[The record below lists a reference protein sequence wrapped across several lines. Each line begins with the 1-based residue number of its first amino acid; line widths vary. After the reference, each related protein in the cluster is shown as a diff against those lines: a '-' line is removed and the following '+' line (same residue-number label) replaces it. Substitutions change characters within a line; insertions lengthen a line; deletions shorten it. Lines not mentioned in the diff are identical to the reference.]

1 MYNIMS
7 YIYIY
12 ISIHTHYTG
21 IYIYKYYIYYMYYNI
36 YIYTRNIFDNQY
48 FMIRQTSSPT
58 SLCCGPQ
65 FTPHADQAPVVQPQ
79 EGPIMNLPG
88 LAGAEGL
95 NQDNLGE
102 VLGEVLLKK
111 MG

>member
-1 MYNIMS
+1 MYNN
-7 YIYIY
+7 IY
-12 ISIHTHYTG
+12 
-21 IYIYKYYIYYMYYNI
+21 I

-48 FMIRQTSSPT
+48 FTIRQTSSPT

-102 VLGEVLLKK
+102 VWGRFY
-111 MG
+111 

>member
-7 YIYIY
+7 YIYISVFTHTIPAY
-12 ISIHTHYTG
+12 IYINT
-21 IYIYKYYIYYMYYNI
+21 IYIYIICIII